1 MKLQN
6 CLRGRLCL
14 HFRSINI
21 NNLFI
26 ISVLLI
32 ALPFGHLFAQ
42 ERLLR
47 LSGTVRDA
55 ENNSP
60 LTGATIS
67 ANHRILAQSDE
78 TGAFHVS
85 LSDTAG
91 TLEVT
96 FLGYQTLQQAFS
108 NRQTGPFIF
117 TLKPNVRALQDVVVS
132 TGYQTLPAGR
142 TVGSF
147 VQVDQRLMNR
157 STATNVLERLNGLA
171 SGLRFNGE
179 ANQSVSTGSADR
191 FLGIN
196 IRGVSTLSGNV
207 STDPLIV
214 LDNFP
219 YEGNIN
225 NINPN
230 DIESISILK
239 DAAAA
244 SIWGARSGNGVIV
257 ITTKKGR
264 RNEKMSVELNTSVTV
279 QNKPDLYYDRNFLP
293 SSAYIDLEGSLF
305 KQGYFDSYLT
315 DPYYQA
321 PVSPVV
327 DLLAKGRE
335 GILSQAQ
342 TNSQLDALRS
352 FDVRDDY
359 SQYVYRKAIKQQ
371 YALGIRG
378 GSAQNGYSL
387 SVGYDRNQNSL
398 IRNNFDR
405 LTVNVLNTYSP
416 LTNLSL
422 TGGINYSE
430 NHTTF
435 NNPLA
440 YGSGISVGG
449 AVAGIYPYARFSDAA
464 GNPLAVVKG
473 YRQDYVD
480 AAPGSG
486 LLDWTYR
493 PLNELALAD
502 NRVAVRDLLLK
513 ASAQYRFLRHWNAE
527 VQYQQER
534 QQVDS
539 RNYLDPQT
547 YAMRDLINR
556 FTLVDPVTGR
566 VTYQVPQGGELN
578 LGNNLLVTHNGRA
591 QVNYSQAF
599 GTLHQLTGLLGS
611 EIRSL
616 TNTGYRRNSLGYNA
630 EYGTATGN
638 LNYADYLPVLPYGS
652 AQIPSPDVALT
663 GSTNRFVSYF
673 ANASYSY
680 ADRYVVSLSGRKDGS
695 NIFGVKANDRVTPL
709 WSAGLGWTLSKE
721 SFYHLAWLPYL
732 KARFSYGYNGN
743 VYNGS
748 AYVTGNYFTSSLTG
762 APAILNLTAPNPN
775 LSWERVRNINAG
787 LDFEAFGNRL
797 SGTLEYYRKDGQD
810 LIERVPLYSSSGF
823 LSFAGNAAA
832 TRTQGFDLTLNSRN
846 LTGALQWGTTLLFSS
861 LHDRVTKYDVQPNN
875 TSLQTIGGT
884 AIVGRPL
891 YGIYAYRW
899 AGLDPATGDPQGYSA
914 GKVSKDYT
922 AIMANYQP
930 DSLRFKGSAR
940 PTVYGSLRNDFSY
953 GGFSLSV
960 NVLYEFGYVFRR
972 ASTSLNGADILSSS
986 FSQNLDYAQRWQM
999 PGDEQQT
1006 SVPSVVYPSNGNRN
1020 TFYQYSEALVENAAN
1035 ICLQD
1040 IRLSYAL
1047 RPSVLRRT
1055 PFRSLQVYGYASN
1068 LGILWR
1074 ANKYGIDPDVPSQ
1087 FSHAFPNPFSLSLGV
1102 NAQF

>member
-1 MKLQN
+1 MAMP
-6 CLRGRLCL
+6 
-14 HFRSINI
+14 
-21 NNLFI
+21 
-26 ISVLLI
+26 V
-32 ALPFGHLFAQ
+32 GHLLAQ
-42 ERLLR
+42 QRLLS

-60 LTGATIS
+60 LMGATIS
-67 ANHRILAQSDE
+67 ANHRILVHADE
-78 TGAFHVS
+78 KGAFQFT
-85 LSDTAG
+85 LADTAG
-91 TLEVT
+91 ILEVA
-96 FLGYQTLQQAFS
+96 FLGYQIHKQPFSSQQS
-108 NRQTGPFIF
+108 SPFFIG
-117 TLKPNVRALQDVVVS
+117 LKPNVLALKYVVVS

-147 VQVDQRLMNR
+147 VQVDQQLVNR

-279 QNKPDLYYDRNFLP
+279 QNKPDLFYDRNYLP
-293 SSAYIDLEGSLF
+293 SSAYIDLESSLF

-315 DPYYQA
+315 DTYYQA
-321 PVSPVV
+321 PVSPAV

-335 GILSQAQ
+335 GALSQAQ
-342 TNSQLDALRS
+342 VAGQLDALRS
-352 FDVRDDY
+352 QDVRDDY
-359 SQYVYRKAIKQQ
+359 SRYVYRKAIKQQ

-398 IRNNFDR
+398 VRNDFDR

-416 LTNLSL
+416 LTNLSV

-430 NHTTF
+430 NHTTL
-435 NNPLA
+435 NNPLS

-449 AVAGIYPYARFSDAA
+449 AVAGIYPYARFANEA
-464 GNPLAVVKG
+464 GNSLALIKG
-473 YRQDYVD
+473 YRQAYVD
-480 AAPGSG
+480 AAPSSG
-486 LLDWTYR
+486 LMDWTYK

-502 NRVAVRDLLLK
+502 NRVAVRDLVLK

-539 RNYLDPQT
+539 RNYLDPQSF
-547 YAMRDLINR
+547 AMRDLINR
-556 FTLVDPVTGR
+556 FTVVDPATHR
-566 VTYQVPQGGELN
+566 VTYQVPVGGELD
-578 LGNNLLVTHNGRA
+578 LGNDLLVANNGRA
-591 QVNYSQAF
+591 QLNYTQAF
-599 GTLHQLTGLLGS
+599 GTLHQLTGLIGS
-611 EIRSL
+611 EIRAL
-616 TNTGYRRNSLGYNA
+616 TNTGYRRNSLGFNT

-673 ANASYSY
+673 ANASYTY
-680 ADRYVVSLSGRKDGS
+680 ADRYVVSLNGRKDGS

-721 SFYHLAWLPYL
+721 NFYRLAWLPYL

-823 LSFAGNAAA
+823 LSYAGNAAA
-832 TRTQGFDLTLNSRN
+832 TRTQGLDLTLNSRN
-846 LTGALQWGTTLLFSS
+846 LTDTFQWGTTLLFST
-861 LHDRVTKYDVQPNN
+861 LHDRVTKYDVQPTNM
-875 TSLQTIGGT
+875 SLQTIGGT
-884 AIVGRPL
+884 AITGRPL
-891 YGIYAYRW
+891 YGIYAYQW
-899 AGLDPATGDPQGYSA
+899 AGIDPATGDPQGYLS

-922 AIMANYQP
+922 AIIANYQP
-930 DSLRFKGSAR
+930 DSLQFKGSAR

-953 GGFSLSV
+953 RGLSLSV

-972 ASTSLNGADILSSS
+972 ASTSLNGADIISSS
-986 FSQNLDYAQRWQM
+986 FSQNMDYEQRWQQ
-999 PGDEQQT
+999 PGDEQRT
-1006 SVPSVVYPSNGNRN
+1006 SVPSVTYPSNANRN
-1020 TFYQYSEALVENAAN
+1020 TFYQYSEALVEDAAN
-1035 ICLQD
+1035 IRLQD

-1047 RPSVLRRT
+1047 RPGVLRRT
-1055 PFRSLQVYGYASN
+1055 PFRTLQVYGYASN

-1087 FSHAFPNPFSLSLGV
+1087 FSHAFPNPFSFSLGV